1 MSGSDSCGMCCIN
14 RAQVTEKF
22 QSYVENYDQ
31 TDTKIALKVEHTY
44 HVANISEQL
53 AQALLEKQ
61 NIEQVT
67 EMPGQ
72 EVVDLAWLI
81 GMLHDLGRFEQ
92 LRQYGTFIDEESI
105 DHAQLALDILF
116 RDGMIR
122 SFVQESKYD
131 AVIKAAVGSHSAYR
145 ISENLDEKTV
155 LFCNLIRDADKIDIF
170 RSSTRVP
177 MEEIYNTP
185 EDGFYTSEISPEVLE
200 AFYSGDTVLRSLKKT
215 PVDYL
220 VGLISLINGLVF
232 PYSSILV
239 LKQGYFQKMLDF
251 PSENKKTKQELEKM
265 KQYIQQKYG
274 RMV

>member
-1 MSGSDSCGMCCIN
+1 MSGSDACGMCRVD
-14 RAQVTEKF
+14 RAQVIEKF
-22 QSYVENYDQ
+22 QSYVENYDR

-53 AQALLEKQ
+53 AQALLEQQ
-61 NIEQVT
+61 NIERLT
-67 EMPGQ
+67 GMPGQ

-116 RDGMIR
+116 RDGVIR
-122 SFVQESKYD
+122 SFVQEDKYD
-131 AVIKAAVGSHSAYR
+131 IIIKAAVGCHSAYR
-145 ISENLDEKTV
+145 IPRDLDEKTA
-155 LFCNLIRDADKIDIF
+155 LFCNLIRDADKIDIY
-170 RSSTRVP
+170 RANAGVP
-177 MEEIYNTP
+177 IEEIYNFP
-185 EDGFYTSEISPEVLE
+185 AEDFYTSEISEEVLE

-215 PVDYL
+215 PIDYL

-232 PYSSILV
+232 PYSKIL
-239 LKQGYFQKMLDF
+239 LLEQGYFQQMLDF
-251 PSENKKTKQELEKM
+251 PSRNQKTKQELEKM
-265 KQYIQQKYG
+265 KRYIQEKYG